1 MLKISMDKFLDI
13 HIYNQSINI
22 MSYDYLKKPILAKEI
37 ETVKG
42 KGFVMTSCEM
52 QGWRRTMEDTKLHV
66 EL

>member
-1 MLKISMDKFLDI
+1 
-13 HIYNQSINI
+13 

-52 QGWRRTMEDTKLHV
+52 QGWRRTMEDAKLHV
-66 EL
+66 EI